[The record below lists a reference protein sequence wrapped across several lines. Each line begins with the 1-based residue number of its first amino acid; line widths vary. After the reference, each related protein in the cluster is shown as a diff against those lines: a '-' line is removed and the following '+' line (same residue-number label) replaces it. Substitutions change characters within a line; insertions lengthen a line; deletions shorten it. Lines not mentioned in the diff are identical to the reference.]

1 MDPQLKENLSY
12 HFHNAVNLLVTI
24 SIFVLLY
31 LIAAKVIK
39 NLSSLLSIITI

>member
-1 MDPQLKENLSY
+1 MDEQLKNNLFY

-31 LIAAKVIK
+31 LIAARVFK
-39 NLSSLLSIITI
+39 NISSLLSIITV